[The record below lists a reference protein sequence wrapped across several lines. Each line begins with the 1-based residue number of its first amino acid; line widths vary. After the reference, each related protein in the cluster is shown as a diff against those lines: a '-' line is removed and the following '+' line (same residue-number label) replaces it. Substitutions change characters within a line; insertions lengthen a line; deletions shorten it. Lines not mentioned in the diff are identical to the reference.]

1 MKLFANPGLAPED
14 RPWRRSPA
22 KAATHTYREPDTWRG
37 AIRGITHMLV
47 VPQGFTLSV
56 MGVFAITASHR
67 GFPGPTVIWLFVTGT
82 GAAFCGV
89 SLVSGAFR
97 ETSNRPVSI
106 TGLAMANLLPA
117 AVVPA
122 ACCASWWI
130 GNKPVSFLTAGAA
143 ASVFYLAGLAAFLVM
158 LHSRR
163 DARGPGAAADT
174 RLQRAEEK

>member
-1 MKLFANPGLAPED
+1 M
-14 RPWRRSPA
+14 
-22 KAATHTYREPDTWRG
+22 HTYREPDTWRG

-56 MGVFAITASHR
+56 TGVFAITAGHR
-67 GFPGPTVIWLFVTGT
+67 GYPGPAAIWLFVTGA

-106 TGLAMANLLPA
+106 TGLALANLLPA

-130 GNKPVSFLTAGAA
+130 GNRAASFLTAGAA
-143 ASVFYLAGLAAFLVM
+143 ASVFYITGLAAFLVL

-163 DARGPGAAADT
+163 DSRSPGATADA
-174 RLQRAEEK
+174 RLQRTEER